1 MPNRVFWA
9 GESLAISQT
18 VKALHEPAPAGATN
32 VRGIQSVGITTT
44 FNLEQ
49 VFQLGQLSVYE
60 DVEDIPDIE
69 ISIERALNDDSSL
82 YILSGATTG
91 STLTQNQNVQCD
103 LYFSVYPDTQDDADI
118 AAPVAQ
124 AHCSGMYVS
133 SMSWTFP
140 TDGNCT
146 ESFTFVGN
154 GKKWESGT
162 KVATTFDADVGL
174 PTSPTEA
181 KVWRRQ
187 DITFLTM
194 PASIN
199 AMDGTTDEAKVT
211 NASISIDLGR
221 EAINVLGKKLPY
233 YRYVTYPVEIT
244 CELEV
249 LVRDASAATSGKADG
264 TNALVDPVGG
274 TGSNVTDEVIAFSG
288 TRRSITSNNSKC
300 KKWDLGGKNKLTGV
314 TWGGG
319 TTGGE
324 NASITFSYRNFNEFT
339 YSEQTAKYA

>member
-9 GESLAISQT
+9 GESLGIDTNVRRLGDPLPGS
-18 VKALHEPAPAGATN
+18 ATN

-49 VFQLGQLSVYE
+49 VFQLGQLSVFE

-82 YILSGATTG
+82 YILSGATQG
-91 STLTQNQNVQCD
+91 NTLTENQNVQCD
-103 LYFSVYPDTQDDADI
+103 LYFSVYPDSQDNADD

-154 GKKWESGT
+154 GKKWTAGSPANIG
-162 KVATTFDADVGL
+162 FDNNVPPL
-174 PTSPTEA
+174 PTSPSEA
-181 KVWRRQ
+181 KIWRRQ
-187 DITFLTM
+187 DIVLTTI
-194 PASIN
+194 PGKIT
-199 AMDGTTDEAKVT
+199 AMDATPKVT
-211 NASISIDLGR
+211 NASVSIDLGR
-221 EAINVLGKKLPY
+221 EAINVLGLKLPY
-233 YRYVTYPVEIT
+233 YRYVTYPVEVT

-249 LVRDASAATSGKADG
+249 LVRDASTATQKADG
-264 TNALVDPVGG
+264 VDAVPDPGDG
-274 TGSNVTDEVIAFSG
+274 TGSNVTEDTILFTG
-288 TRRSITSNNSKC
+288 TKRGAESTAKTKTWN
-300 KKWDLGGKNKLTGV
+300 LGSKNKLTGV

-324 NASITFSYRNFNEFT
+324 NATVTFSYRNFNEFT
-339 YSEQTAKYA
+339 YGES

>member
-9 GESLAISQT
+9 GETLAIDTDVNRLGNPQ
-18 VKALHEPAPAGATN
+18 AANANN

-69 ISIERALNDDSSL
+69 ISIERVLNDDKSL
-82 YILSGATTG
+82 YILSGATSA

-103 LYFSVYPDTQDDADI
+103 LYFSVYPDTQDNADDV
-118 AAPVAQ
+118 APVAQ

-154 GKKWESGT
+154 GKKWNSTGGSP
-162 KVATTFDADVGL
+162 TTFDSGAPAGL
-174 PTSPTEA
+174 PTSVEEA
-181 KVWRRQ
+181 KIWRRQ
-187 DITFLTM
+187 QIAFTTM
-194 PASIN
+194 PASVN
-199 AMDGTTDEAKVT
+199 VMDGTTGLAKVT
-211 NASISIDLGR
+211 NASVSIDLGR

-233 YRYVTYPVEIT
+233 YRYVTYPVEVT

-249 LVRDASAATSGKADG
+249 LVRDASLATDRKADG
-264 TNALVDPVGG
+264 TNALVDPGGG
-274 TGSNVTDEVIAFSG
+274 TGSNVTDEAIKFTG
-288 TRRSITSNNSKC
+288 TKRSATSNNAVTKE
-300 KKWDLGGKNKLTGV
+300 WDLGSKNKLTGV

-324 NASITFSYRNFNEFT
+324 NASITFSYRNFNEF
-339 YSEQTAKYA
+339 KYTET

>member
-9 GESLAISQT
+9 GESLAINQT
-18 VKALHEPAPAGATN
+18 VKGLHEPDAASSVN

-69 ISIERALNDDSSL
+69 ISIERALNDDASL
-82 YILSGATTG
+82 YILSGATSG

-103 LYFSVYPDTQDDADI
+103 LYFSVYPDTQDDAEDT
-118 AAPVAQ
+118 APVAQ

-154 GKKWESGT
+154 GKKWASSPA
-162 KVATTFDADVGL
+162 ATTFDAGGL
-174 PTSPTEA
+174 PTLVDEA

-187 DITFLTM
+187 DITFTTM
-194 PASIN
+194 PASVN
-199 AMDGTTDEAKVT
+199 AMDGTTNLAKVT

-233 YRYVTYPVEIT
+233 YRYVTYPVEVT

-249 LVRDASAATSGKADG
+249 LVRDAASATGKKADG
-264 TNALVDPVGG
+264 TNALVDPGGG
-274 TGSNVTDEVIAFSG
+274 TGSNVEDEVIKFNG
-288 TRRSITSNNSKC
+288 NGRNVGNGVDKQ
-300 KKWDLGGKNKLTGV
+300 WDLGTKNKLTGV

-324 NASITFSYRNFNEFT
+324 NASITFSYRNFNHFVYTEGA
-339 YSEQTAKYA
+339 TA